1 MTLTQQL
8 DGELN
13 RLTGRHGTAVLNG
26 DRGTTFT
33 LDLTGVERLGL
44 TLAELRVDVPH
55 LAGADPAK
63 LEAWGADLCARVTYL
78 LEGIGPLE
86 CDPQNGT
93 VLIRSVP
100 PSRDAGATTF
110 YEMLLS
116 ASGGGH
122 FALGRYR
129 SEQGVAGRHPEEMT
143 LTRETL
149 HRLVRD
155 VSETIPA

>member
-1 MTLTQQL
+1 MTLAQQL
-8 DGELN
+8 DAELT
-13 RLTGRHGTAVLNG
+13 RLTGTHGTAVLNG
-26 DRGTTFT
+26 DRNTTVT

-55 LAGADPAK
+55 LAGADPDK
-63 LEAWGADLCARVTYL
+63 LAAWGAELCARVTYL

-100 PSRDAGATTF
+100 PTRDAAATTF
-110 YEMLLS
+110 YEVMLS
-116 ASGGGH
+116 AGGGGH
-122 FALGRYR
+122 FTLGRYR
-129 SEQGVAGRHPEEMT
+129 SEKGVAGRHPEEMT

-155 VSETIPA
+155 VAETIPA